1 MTSRVAPTEE
11 AALGARGWA
20 AEPLTDGNV
29 GGRSPRFRRDSC
41 DRYMSLTELL
51 MYTMLW
57 HDAVPPLGNLV
68 ASVAKNAPSILMGER
83 LAAYRLRLI
92 GWSSSRE
99 KPQARKLSN
108 DHRADCAPG
117 LPGVRLLGLRKRP
130 LSGSRIGERCTRRPP
145 WLLLSYHEENSSIVE
160 TT

>member
-20 AEPLTDGNV
+20 AEPLTAGNV

-41 DRYMSLTELL
+41 ERYMSLTELL

-57 HDAVPPLGNLV
+57 HDAVPPLGDVV
-68 ASVAKNAPSILMGER
+68 ASVAKNAPSIRMGER
-83 LAAYRLRLI
+83 LAADRLRLI

-99 KPQARKLSN
+99 KPQARKCSN
-108 DHRADCAPG
+108 DHRSDCAPVSAMALISACVIG
-117 LPGVRLLGLRKRP
+117 ACPPGRASEMVRGTLGWSRRRALRHSP
-130 LSGSRIGERCTRRPP
+130 LVKT
-145 WLLLSYHEENSSIVE
+145 
-160 TT
+160 